1 MQSPRPLFSHLLRI
15 FACGLLLC
23 LGACSSLVPRD
34 PLHIDLVGLEPLP
47 GEGLEMRFAVKLRIQ
62 NPNDDAI
69 DYHGVALQLDINQQ
83 PLASGV
89 SNQSGQVPR
98 FGETVISVPVSISA
112 YSVMRQAWGVS
123 GYKPGQDLPYALR
136 GKLAGGL
143 FGTTRFSDS
152 GTLNWPAP
160 AGAPGRP

>member
-1 MQSPRPLFSHLLRI
+1 MQSPRPRFSLLLRLL
-15 FACGLLLC
+15 ACGLLLG

-47 GEGLEMRFAVKLRIQ
+47 GEGLEMRFSVKLRIQ

-69 DYHGVALQLDINQQ
+69 NYHGVALQLDINQQ

-143 FGTTRFSDS
+143 FGTRRFSDS
-152 GTLNWPAP
+152 GTLHWPEPAKAP
-160 AGAPGRP
+160 VRP